1 MALPTCK
8 TIAPDGLTPHGAF
21 LNGKCIT
28 NGGSQAQLRFAFL
41 TYPKML
47 SWQYTS
53 WQDVE
58 EGETVNLYCPN
69 LSYISTND
77 VQCQIHNSDGYG
89 WGDVLRFWLPTPT
102 KPAEGA
108 PWLALTLAG
117 EFTDTDYLFT
127 MTTDIPC
134 HLHCLVGS
142 SKPWVSLSTHIIRGV
157 VFHHDPELYF
167 KWFKSV
173 TQDEAVD
180 TTTHSFTLPYYLDNV
195 TYWLVARGTV
205 DGKESPSISPPF
217 SYRRRAV
224 PIMDTL
230 DAYGITDT
238 SAWLPGILEDDQ
250 GAPAYVRHHYTKV
263 DTYDNWTPVIGPYS
277 SKKQFNQLIDS
288 LDGDTEYKY
297 ASMGSHDHA
306 MERYGWSY
314 PKYFRTLEPAY
325 GPEQDYE
332 CPIKATGAQWTARD
346 SSWSIVQTSGL
357 YDRRWY
363 PFGYAGVGVYGGDW
377 FIKRDARWFDTSS
390 IPVGAKINDAYLH
403 LNCMFSCWPSSP
415 CRQGTFQ
422 FLDASSWDGTLT
434 DANYVLMNTL
444 RHVFAQITL
453 SPSDTWAYR
462 DIPISSDDYSLF
474 NPGATFKF
482 AMMEASDVS
491 NIQPESATSM
501 LEYRRL
507 TDPEYSLIVKAQ
519 PPL

>member
-77 VQCQIHNSDGYG
+77 VQCQVRNDDGFG

-102 KPAEGA
+102 KPKEGA

-167 KWFKSV
+167 KWFSSV
-173 TQDEAVD
+173 TQDEAGD
-180 TTTHSFTLPYYLDNV
+180 TTTHTFTLPCPLDNV

-217 SYRRRAV
+217 SYQRTPV
-224 PIMDTL
+224 PEMGVL
-230 DAYGITDT
+230 DAYGITTT
-238 SAWLPGILEDDQ
+238 SAYLPGLLINDQ
-250 GAPAYVRHHYTKV
+250 GVPAFVRHRYTKTDV
-263 DTYDNWTPVIGPYS
+263 YNQYTPIVGPYHS
-277 SKKQFNQLIDS
+277 PKQFDQLIDS
-288 LDGDTEYKY
+288 LDPDTEYKF
-297 ASMGSHDHA
+297 ASMGSHDYD

-314 PKYFRTLEPAY
+314 PKYFRTLAPTYYLKCHTGEDYVPGWYIWFGYSQAWIFKPTSSYGMTRAVCRLALVRSYPAPAY
-325 GPEQDYE
+325 TIWTFHETNPDHSPKGPALFEFELPPPTEKAPLYNEHVRTFPAIQLIAGKMYAFVWHNADYPSGTGVL
-332 CPIKATGAQWTARD
+332 CWATSTRTCRLTGCNRFTKVPPSDEW
-346 SSWSIVQTSGL
+346 L
-357 YDRRWY
+357 
-363 PFGYAGVGVYGGDW
+363 GYASTRY
-377 FIKRDARWFDTSS
+377 I
-390 IPVGAKINDAYLH
+390 Y
-403 LNCMFSCWPSSP
+403 
-415 CRQGTFQ
+415 
-422 FLDASSWDGTLT
+422 
-434 DANYVLMNTL
+434 
-444 RHVFAQITL
+444 
-453 SPSDTWAYR
+453 YR
-462 DIPISSDDYSLF
+462 TYSLT
-474 NPGATFKF
+474 P
-482 AMMEASDVS
+482 
-491 NIQPESATSM
+491 
-501 LEYRRL
+501 
-507 TDPEYSLIVKAQ
+507 
-519 PPL
+519 

>member
-77 VQCQIHNSDGYG
+77 VQCQVRNDDGFG

-102 KPAEGA
+102 KPKEGA

-167 KWFKSV
+167 KWFSSV
-173 TQDEAVD
+173 TQDEAGD
-180 TTTHSFTLPYYLDNV
+180 TTTHTFTLPCPLDNV

-217 SYRRRAV
+217 SYQRTPV
-224 PIMDTL
+224 PEMGVL
-230 DAYGITDT
+230 DAYGITTT
-238 SAWLPGILEDDQ
+238 SAYLPGLLINDQ
-250 GAPAYVRHHYTKV
+250 GVPAFVRHRYTKTDV
-263 DTYDNWTPVIGPYS
+263 YNQYTPIVGPYHS
-277 SKKQFNQLIDS
+277 PKQFDQLIDS
-288 LDGDTEYKY
+288 LDPDTEYKF
-297 ASMGSHDHA
+297 ASMGSHDES
-306 MERYGWSY
+306 MDRYGWSY
-314 PKYFRTLEPAY
+314 PKYFRTVAP
-325 GPEQDYE
+325 
-332 CPIKATGAQWTARD
+332 
-346 SSWSIVQTSGL
+346 
-357 YDRRWY
+357 
-363 PFGYAGVGVYGGDW
+363 VY
-377 FIKRDARWFDTSS
+377 RLRCRANRT
-390 IPVGAKINDAYLH
+390 
-403 LNCMFSCWPSSP
+403 LNYWRTLWPT
-415 CRQGTFQ
+415 QET
-422 FLDASSWDGTLT
+422 T
-434 DANYVLMNTL
+434 
-444 RHVFAQITL
+444 
-453 SPSDTWAYR
+453 
-462 DIPISSDDYSLF
+462 
-474 NPGATFKF
+474 ATFKSTYNYDMTKASVKTRLYSDIPALP
-482 AMMEASDVS
+482 AMVWRFY
-491 NIQPESATSM
+491 
-501 LEYRRL
+501 LL
-507 TDPEYSLIVKAQ
+507 TDSYERIEPPVWEFILPPTTKYAPEFDYYTRTFSPVPIVYKSLYQFSLSAGVCPGDPYDYCAAVPWYTIYRCGDWSHQ
-519 PPL
+519 LFFETWETIG